1 MSGSSAAAAVDDDDG
16 GAGNS
21 DGLLH
26 VRGASAPGRG
36 RRGLGSCRREPS
48 NAVGYDNIERR
59 AVRAPGTRRS
69 YVRPSVRLVSVH
81 VRARR
86 PSAPR
91 SPRERARLLS
101 TSTWL
106 GVAWGVVRSVH
117 AAHAPHRIA
126 PHRIQDSRTPGGR
139 PSSLPLVL
147 ASRRGGLG
155 ARGCG
160 RVRAGVT
167 GSGRGVAV
175 EARGA
180 RRTGGLLTAAHLC
193 AWTRACGGWSGEGH
207 AGRGTR
213 GQIGRPDAYD
223 TADAVAVC
231 RVRGDGERRT
241 RETGRHGRAGRCRAV
256 HAGIARAGTG
266 FVGGLAAVRAQ
277 AEEGLRRTRKGVGT
291 LETDELL
298 MVCWRARR
306 EVM

>member
-1 MSGSSAAAAVDDDDG
+1 M
-16 GAGNS
+16 
-21 DGLLH
+21 
-26 VRGASAPGRG
+26 
-36 RRGLGSCRREPS
+36 
-48 NAVGYDNIERR
+48 
-59 AVRAPGTRRS
+59 RAPGTRRS

-180 RRTGGLLTAAHLC
+180 RRTGGLLTAARLC
-193 AWTRACGGWSGEGH
+193 AWTRACGGWSGQGH

-213 GQIGRPDAYD
+213 GQIGRPDACD
-223 TADAVAVC
+223 TVDAVAVAVC
-231 RVRGDGERRT
+231 VARGAMESEGLGRRDGME
-241 RETGRHGRAGRCRAV
+241 GRGGAGRCVRACV
-256 HAGIARAGTG
+256 RACGDSEGRDWVCGWDYVAG
-266 FVGGLAAVRAQ
+266 VRAQ
-277 AEEGLRRTRKGVGT
+277 VAEGLRRTRKGVGT

-298 MVCWRARR
+298 LVCWRARL
-306 EVM
+306 

>member
-1 MSGSSAAAAVDDDDG
+1 MSGSSAAAVDDDDG

-26 VRGASAPGRG
+26 VRGARAPGRG

-48 NAVGYDNIERR
+48 NAVEYDTIERR
-59 AVRAPGTRRS
+59 AVRTPGTRRS
-69 YVRPSVRLVSVH
+69 CVRPSVRLVSVH
-81 VRARR
+81 VCARR

-193 AWTRACGGWSGEGH
+193 AWTRACGGWSGQGH
-207 AGRGTR
+207 AVEIASARGGGGRSA
-213 GQIGRPDAYD
+213 GRM
-223 TADAVAVC
+223 
-231 RVRGDGERRT
+231 RMIRRMLLLLLCVS
-241 RETGRHGRAGRCRAV
+241 RAGRRRAKDSGDGTAWKGGAV
-256 HAGIARAGTG
+256 QGGACVRAGIARAGTG
-266 FVGGLAAVRAQ
+266 FVGG
-277 AEEGLRRTRKGVGT
+277 T
-291 LETDELL
+291 
-298 MVCWRARR
+298 M
-306 EVM
+306 

>member
-1 MSGSSAAAAVDDDDG
+1 M
-16 GAGNS
+16 
-21 DGLLH
+21 
-26 VRGASAPGRG
+26 
-36 RRGLGSCRREPS
+36 
-48 NAVGYDNIERR
+48 
-59 AVRAPGTRRS
+59 RAPGTRRS

-180 RRTGGLLTAAHLC
+180 RRTGGLLTAARLC
-193 AWTRACGGWSGEGH
+193 AWTRACGGWSGQGH

-213 GQIGRPDAYD
+213 GQIGRPDACD
-223 TADAVAVC
+223 TVDAVAVAVC
-231 RVRGDGERRT
+231 VARGAMESKGLGRRDGME
-241 RETGRHGRAGRCRAV
+241 GRGGAGRC
-256 HAGIARAGTG
+256 
-266 FVGGLAAVRAQ
+266 VRACGDS
-277 AEEGLRRTRKGVGT
+277 EGRDWVCGWDYVAAKTFTESPVLVMLDTKKPFHIECNASDFATGAVLSQLTPDRKWHPCAYISKLLSPT
-291 LETDELL
+291 ECNYPIYDKELL
-298 MVCWRARR
+298 V
-306 EVM
+306 VI

>member
-48 NAVGYDNIERR
+48 NAVGYDSIERR
-59 AVRAPGTRRS
+59 AVRAPGTRRN

-117 AAHAPHRIA
+117 AAYAPHRIA
-126 PHRIQDSRTPGGR
+126 PHRIQDSRRAAVIAAVGVGESPWRAGR
-139 PSSLPLVL
+139 AGVR
-147 ASRRGGLG
+147 AG
-155 ARGCG
+155 ARGCDGERTRSRSRREAHGVLGDCLQLLACVHG
-160 RVRAGVT
+160 RERAGA
-167 GSGRGVAV
+167 GR
-175 EARGA
+175 
-180 RRTGGLLTAAHLC
+180 
-193 AWTRACGGWSGEGH
+193 
-207 AGRGTR
+207 GRGTR
-213 GQIGRPDAYD
+213 GGARGGRLAGRM
-223 TADAVAVC
+223 
-231 RVRGDGERRT
+231 RVIRWMLLLLLCVS
-241 RETGRHGRAGRCRAV
+241 RAGRWRAKDSGDGTAWKGGAV
-256 HAGIARAGTG
+256 QCGACVRAGIARAGTG
-266 FVGGLAAVRAQ
+266 FVGG
-277 AEEGLRRTRKGVGT
+277 T
-291 LETDELL
+291 
-298 MVCWRARR
+298 M
-306 EVM
+306 

>member
-1 MSGSSAAAAVDDDDG
+1 MVVLVTVMGCCMYGALARRAADGADLVPAVESRRMPSSMILSSA
-16 GAGNS
+16 
-21 DGLLH
+21 
-26 VRGASAPGRG
+26 VR
-36 RRGLGSCRREPS
+36 C
-48 NAVGYDNIERR
+48 
-59 AVRAPGTRRS
+59 APGTRRS
-69 YVRPSVRLVSVH
+69 CVRPSVRLVSVH
-81 VRARR
+81 VCARR

-155 ARGCG
+155 ARGCA

-193 AWTRACGGWSGEGH
+193 AWTRACGGWSGQGH
-207 AGRGTR
+207 AVEIASARGGGGRSA
-213 GQIGRPDAYD
+213 GRM
-223 TADAVAVC
+223 
-231 RVRGDGERRT
+231 RMIRRMLLLLLCVS
-241 RETGRHGRAGRCRAV
+241 RAGRRRAKDSGDGTAWKGGAV
-256 HAGIARAGTG
+256 QGGACGDSEGRNWVCGWTSGGARTGGGGFEKNSEGSRNAGDRRVI
-266 FVGGLAAVRAQ
+266 VGLLACEAVRS
-277 AEEGLRRTRKGVGT
+277 
-291 LETDELL
+291 
-298 MVCWRARR
+298 